1 MLYVVPFIAS
11 ALMFLFIFCA
21 VRAIRDYSGSWVVFS
36 LLAGPHAWCRFL
48 DFVLCNRGIKILS
61 LCSD

>member
-36 LLAGPHAWCRFL
+36 LLAV
-48 DFVLCNRGIKILS
+48 DFWILCFIIGG
-61 LCSD
+61 

>member
-36 LLAGPHAWCRFL
+36 CLLYTSPSPRDA
-48 DFVLCNRGIKILS
+48 
-61 LCSD
+61 

>member
-21 VRAIRDYSGSWVVFS
+21 VLAIRDYSGSWVVFS
-36 LLAGPHAWCRFL
+36 LLAGL
-48 DFVLCNRGIKILS
+48 MLGVDFWILCFIIGG
-61 LCSD
+61 

>member
-21 VRAIRDYSGSWVVFS
+21 VQLGTI
-36 LLAGPHAWCRFL
+36 LGP
-48 DFVLCNRGIKILS
+48 G
-61 LCSD
+61 

>member
-36 LLAGPHAWCRFL
+36 LLAGLMLGVDFL
-48 DFVLCNRGIKILS
+48 DFVLYNRGIKILS

>member
-11 ALMFLFIFCA
+11 ALMFLFILCA

-36 LLAGPHAWCRFL
+36 LLAGL
-48 DFVLCNRGIKILS
+48 MLGVDFWILCFIIGG
-61 LCSD
+61 

>member
-36 LLAGPHAWCRFL
+36 LLAGL
-48 DFVLCNRGIKILS
+48 MLGVDFWILCFIIFMQ
-61 LCSD
+61 